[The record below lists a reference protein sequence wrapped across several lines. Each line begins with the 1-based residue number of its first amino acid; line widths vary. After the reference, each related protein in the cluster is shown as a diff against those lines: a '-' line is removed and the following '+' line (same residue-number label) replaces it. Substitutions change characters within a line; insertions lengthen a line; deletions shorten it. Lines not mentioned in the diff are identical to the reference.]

1 MLGLVMVTAH
11 SATDPWPRPDSPS
24 GHVNEMTFTVDLLP
38 DVRRF
43 AAAHGR
49 GFGLDDDA
57 TVDLMIAINELAT
70 NAVRHGSPLAWLRMW
85 SADDRMCAEIH
96 DSGNWTPLAAPG
108 HVPPAA
114 DAEGKMGIWIT
125 RQICSAVDITTGDD
139 GTTVRLE
146 MPRRSSSDA
155 TLGRSRDQVC

>member
-114 DAEGKMGIWIT
+114 DAAPPYDWKCLDAPAPTRPLGVAGI
-125 RQICSAVDITTGDD
+125 RSAEWRVE
-139 GTTVRLE
+139 R
-146 MPRRSSSDA
+146 
-155 TLGRSRDQVC
+155 